1 MHQKKH
7 ERGGRMLYL
16 HKESVWNRLRY
27 KSICRFTHLH
37 LPLLI
42 PRRARILVPS
52 RHNIINRS
60 LQRPQLLLPHLG
72 HLRLTLR
79 TPSAARGFS
88 DRGETLTGLGV
99 DALATTQGLCSGQR
113 AVVLAGVLD
122 VVAAAFLAPDDVEP
136 GSEGGCVEVAHCV
149 GWGPGFV

>member
-1 MHQKKH
+1 
-7 ERGGRMLYL
+7 MLWL
-16 HKESVWNRLRY
+16 HKGSVLNRLRC
-27 KSICRFTHLH
+27 KGIGRFTHLH
-37 LPLLI
+37 LPILI
-42 PRRARILVPS
+42 PRRAWISIPS

-79 TPSAARGFS
+79 TPSAARDFS

-99 DALATTQGLCSGQR
+99 DALATTQGFCADQR
-113 AVVLAGVLD
+113 AAVLAGVLD

-149 GWGPGFV
+149 GGGPGFV